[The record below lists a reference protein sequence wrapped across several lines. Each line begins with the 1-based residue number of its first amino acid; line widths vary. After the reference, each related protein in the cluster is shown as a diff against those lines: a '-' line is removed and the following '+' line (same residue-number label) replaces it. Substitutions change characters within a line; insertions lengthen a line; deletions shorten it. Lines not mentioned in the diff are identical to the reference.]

1 MVIHFAV
8 LLAESLLQKKKKK
21 EGEPW
26 DLDAEIL
33 KGPA

>member
-1 MVIHFAV
+1 MVIHFA

-21 EGEPW
+21 IGEPW

-33 KGPA
+33 TGPA